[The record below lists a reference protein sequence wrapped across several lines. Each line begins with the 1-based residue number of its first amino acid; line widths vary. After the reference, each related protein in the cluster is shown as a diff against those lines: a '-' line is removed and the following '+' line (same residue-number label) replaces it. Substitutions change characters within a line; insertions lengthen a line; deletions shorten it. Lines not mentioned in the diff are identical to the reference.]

1 MHYYLRSIGFGNV
14 QTVEDQDLLIADVLK
29 NYDFKKVIENEE
41 HQMFAQYSKE
51 YAPDVGVTVCGYYDD
66 ENFFHMEYYY
76 PYMIGSQTSA
86 CSNVAVER
94 SAAVESYNGAF
105 EDSRVGTTLIFQ
117 VLNAGDYVNDR
128 QRKEAFDNAR
138 PVALSGLAESGTI
151 LLPIKKNEDQLK
163 DEEKKQQKRNSLYN
177 AAARGDEKAMNSLT
191 IEDFDAYTTV
201 ARRIKNEDIYS
212 IVDSYI
218 MPYGLE
224 CNLYNIMGQIIDY
237 SKDRNAATN
246 EPIVRLTV
254 EANGIPMDIC
264 IHGDDLT
271 GEPGIGRRFKSV
283 VWLEG
288 MVNF

>member
-1 MHYYLRSIGFGNV
+1 MKREPPRFRQAARNG
-14 QTVEDQDLLIADVLK
+14 DK
-29 NYDFKKVIENEE
+29 N
-41 HQMFAQYSKE
+41 A
-51 YAPDVGVTVCGYYDD
+51 
-66 ENFFHMEYYY
+66 ME
-76 PYMIGSQTSA
+76 
-86 CSNVAVER
+86 
-94 SAAVESYNGAF
+94 
-105 EDSRVGTTLIFQ
+105 TL
-117 VLNAGDYVNDR
+117 A
-128 QRKEAFDNAR
+128 
-138 PVALSGLAESGTI
+138 
-151 LLPIKKNEDQLK
+151 NEDM
-163 DEEKKQQKRNSLYN
+163 NMYN
-177 AAARGDEKAMNSLT
+177 VIS
-191 IEDFDAYTTV
+191 
-201 ARRIKNEDIYS
+201 RRMMREDIYS